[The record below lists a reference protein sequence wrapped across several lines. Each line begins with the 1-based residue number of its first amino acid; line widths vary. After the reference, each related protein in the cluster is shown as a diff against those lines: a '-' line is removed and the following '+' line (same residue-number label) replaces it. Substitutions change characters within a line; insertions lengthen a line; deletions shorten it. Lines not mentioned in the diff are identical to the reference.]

1 MIDNPDHEV
10 YTPTEEEVALWREAS
25 QPLLDQWRADVE
37 AVGGNADELYQG
49 YIDALQRH
57 NSLFE

>member
-1 MIDNPDHEV
+1 M
-10 YTPTEEEVALWREAS
+10 WREAS
-25 QPLLDQWRADVE
+25 QPLLEQWRADVE